1 MVSNRAEMNAGF
13 RRFVSRM
20 TRDLRP
26 SRVILFGSRARGD
39 SRPTSDYDVLVVSGR
54 FRGIPWLDR
63 APMVLR
69 HWDMPL
75 DLEPICLTP
84 EEFRRRSKELSII
97 GEAVREG
104 VVIAP

>member
-1 MVSNRAEMNAGF
+1 LVSNQAKMKAGF
-13 RRFVSRM
+13 RRFLSRM

-26 SRVILFGSRARGD
+26 SRVILFGSRARGN

-69 HWDMPL
+69 HWVMPL

-104 VVIAP
+104 VVVAP